1 MSLSKY
7 VSVQKSFLYSSF
19 PCAALRIT
27 VLYNPYQKH
36 NTIHSVPS
44 CAMCSDVN
52 TFLMSRKCPLS
63 GLIGVLYPIT
73 ESCYSQRQ
81 HNIINKPY
89 HNLGIILDNQL
100 LIHTLF
106 MQ

>member
-36 NTIHSVPS
+36 NTIPFITF
-44 CAMCSDVN
+44 MCYV
-52 TFLMSRKCPLS
+52 F
-63 GLIGVLYPIT
+63 
-73 ESCYSQRQ
+73 
-81 HNIINKPY
+81 
-89 HNLGIILDNQL
+89 
-100 LIHTLF
+100 
-106 MQ
+106 